1 MKSYKKAFGL
11 EFESLDDLDNF
22 LRTRNTEINGI
33 NAISYYAFFHQ
44 MDEESK
50 AKVRKLMNGDNSKF
64 GDAVYAVINGKE
76 TIND

>member
-22 LRTRNTEINGI
+22 MRTRNIEINGM

-50 AKVRKLMNGDNSKF
+50 AKVRKLMNGDKSKF
-64 GDAVYAVINGKE
+64 GDAVHAVIEGKNE
-76 TIND
+76 LV